1 MEAVQQIWEAVDDA
15 EFLRD
20 VDRRTAVLTEQMQ
33 QVQSLLRRSDDDAS
47 LWYLY
52 GYISYMLPDR
62 RKSSDLIQQTEAA
75 FAKAIELS
83 PEFSLPRL
91 YLGFHHY
98 DLEQFKAAAAAVQ
111 DHEPADLPP
120 GLSLKWSELKLCI
133 EIRLHGIND
142 CRVQL
147 TQFATECC
155 AHPLEEVVPFLLAE
169 IAPHQLAGC
178 EADQTDGIRESLLR
192 IEEASGFSG
201 WLTEPR

>member
-15 EFLRD
+15 VLLAD

-33 QVQSLLRRSDDDAS
+33 QVRRLLRQSSDDSS

-62 RKSSDLIQQTEAA
+62 RKSSDLIEQTEAA
-75 FAKAIELS
+75 FARAIALC

-98 DLEQFKAAAAAVQ
+98 DLEQFEAARAAVEE
-111 DHEPADLPP
+111 HESADLPP
-120 GLSLKWSELKLCI
+120 DLSLKWSELKLCI
-133 EIRLHGIND
+133 DIRLHGIHHCAD
-142 CRVQL
+142 EL
-147 TQFATECC
+147 SQFAAECC
-155 AHPLEEVVPFLLAE
+155 VHPLEEVVPFLLAD
-169 IAPHQLAGC
+169 IAPDQLAGC
-178 EADQTDGIRESLLR
+178 KTDQTDGIRKSLQR
-192 IEEASGFSG
+192 IEEASGFPG